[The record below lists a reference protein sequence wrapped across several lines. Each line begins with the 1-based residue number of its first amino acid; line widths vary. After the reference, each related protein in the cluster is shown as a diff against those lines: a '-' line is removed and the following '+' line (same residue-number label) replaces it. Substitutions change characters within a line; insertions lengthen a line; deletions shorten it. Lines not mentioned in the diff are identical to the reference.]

1 MSFYNFGCRAFQQT
15 ARLGQ
20 NLWPWKEPR
29 VLRGPGCADELPA
42 LVKSLG
48 LRRVLL
54 VTDPG
59 LMKLGLPLPL
69 IQGLEKAGLFCAVY
83 DKTVA
88 NPTTDSIEEARGV
101 YIEGKCD
108 CVVAFGGGS
117 PMDCAKMVC
126 FLAAYPRETAARVK
140 GVQPVRLRGVPP
152 LFAVPTTAGTGS
164 ETTLA
169 VVVSDPG
176 THKKYTVI
184 SPLLRPQYAVLDPRL
199 TLGLP
204 PRITAHTG
212 MDALTHA
219 AEAYVS
225 LSRTKETDARAT
237 EAVRLIFANLETAY
251 ADGSNM
257 DARDAML
264 YASYCAGVAFTKAY
278 VGYAHG
284 IAHALGGM
292 YDIPHGLACAV
303 ALPHVLEAYG
313 PCVHA
318 RLARLYDA
326 AGLPGSGQSDAEK
339 AAALLTAI
347 RALNRRMNIPAGFDC
362 IREED
367 VPEIAARCLKEGN
380 PLYPVPRIW
389 RQEECEG
396 VVRGMASVKE
406 EVKV

>member
-1 MSFYNFGCRAFQQT
+1 MTLYTFASRAFQQV

-20 NLWPWKEPR
+20 NLWPWKEPQ
-29 VLRGPGCADELPA
+29 VLRGPGSVDELPA
-42 LVKSLG
+42 LVKARG

-59 LMKLGLPLPL
+59 LMRLGLPLPL
-69 IQGLEKAGLFCAVY
+69 IQGLEKAGLYCAVY

-88 NPTTDSIEEARGV
+88 NPTTASIEEARQA
-101 YIEGKCD
+101 YTEGKCG

-126 FLAAYPRETAARVK
+126 FLAAYPRKKAAGVK
-140 GVQPVRLRGVPP
+140 GVQPVRLRSVPA
-152 LFAVPTTAGTGS
+152 LFAVPTTAGSGS

-169 VVVSDPG
+169 AVVSDAG
-176 THKKYTVI
+176 THMKYTVI
-184 SPLLRPQYAVLDPRL
+184 SPLLRPQYAVLDPAL

-204 PRITAHTG
+204 PSFTAHTG

-225 LSRTKETDARAT
+225 LGRTKETDALALEAT
-237 EAVRLIFANLETAY
+237 RLVFANLGAAY
-251 ADGSNM
+251 ADGGDM

-292 YDIPHGLACAV
+292 YGLPHGLACAV

-318 RLARLYDA
+318 RLAALHDA
-326 AGLPGSGQSDAEK
+326 AGLPDSGRSDAEK
-339 AAALLTAI
+339 AGAFLHAL
-347 RALNRRMNIPAGFDC
+347 RVLNTSLGIPATFSC
-362 IREED
+362 IKEED
-367 VPEIAARCLKEGN
+367 VPEIAARAVKEGN

-396 VVRGMASVKE
+396 VVRGMKG
-406 EVKV
+406 